1 VVVVVGVGGCVA
13 SFLDSVWL
21 FCLIWWQ
28 NPSVLVFVFW
38 LGRGWCFYCFRSC
51 LLLCVGA
58 VVVVVMVAMR
68 GGGVDS
74 IKVVVVALWGCQDFL
89 DSILV

>member
-1 VVVVVGVGGCVA
+1 
-13 SFLDSVWL
+13 
-21 FCLIWWQ
+21 
-28 NPSVLVFVFW
+28 
-38 LGRGWCFYCFRSC
+38 
-51 LLLCVGA
+51 
-58 VVVVVMVAMR
+58 VVMVAMR